1 MEEQVR
7 RAAAETSARLKRN
20 SENPFSRP
28 SWSNAA
34 LSFPAAPRRL
44 INQMFS
50 DVPGFT
56 SQEPSV
62 ITKHHHLRASA
73 GPLGPRHRLESGPT
87 SGTEQ
92 HSVGIVMDEGL
103 MAPSIERH

>member
-1 MEEQVR
+1 MDEKVLH
-7 RAAAETSARLKRN
+7 AAAETSARLKCN
-20 SENPFSRP
+20 SENLFPRP
-28 SWSNAA
+28 SWSNVT

-50 DVPGFT
+50 GVLGFT

-73 GPLGPRHRLESGPT
+73 GPLGPRHRLASGPT